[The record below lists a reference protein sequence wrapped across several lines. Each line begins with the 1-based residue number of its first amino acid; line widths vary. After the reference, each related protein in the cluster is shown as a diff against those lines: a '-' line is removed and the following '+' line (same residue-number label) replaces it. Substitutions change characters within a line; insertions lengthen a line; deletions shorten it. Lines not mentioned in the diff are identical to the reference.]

1 MGKIKILHV
10 TSTTTGGSAF
20 SLLLLLRYLDRKV
33 FDVSVAMPPD
43 GPFYCDIVK
52 TEVKVY
58 PLMISR
64 QPFRYCN
71 VRGFWQLRKIL
82 REGMFDIVHT
92 HTSVGG
98 FLGRIAA
105 KSVGIPCVIWTIHG
119 WAFNYSYGTF
129 VQRRF
134 FKTIEKFL
142 DRFTD
147 HYVAVSRNML
157 EVGIQTRVTT
167 SEKVSVI
174 YHGIEADKYE
184 IRDRHSS
191 LRKELGIGEDIPIVG
206 NIGRIEPQKAVDDF
220 LKAAKSVKNQIPNAK
235 FLVVGDGPLRND
247 MERLSIQLGIE
258 GDVIF
263 TGWKKN
269 VKEYMDVMDV
279 VCIPS
284 LWEALPFLLLEAM
297 AMKKPIVATSVGG
310 IPEVVDNG
318 KTGILIPPSR
328 PEDMARAIINL
339 IGNKRIAEEMGEAGK
354 QRVRQL
360 FSIEQMIMHYEKLY
374 FDLLK
379 KK

>member
-1 MGKIKILHV
+1 MGKVKILHV

-20 SLLLLLRYLDRKV
+20 SLLLLLKYLDRKV
-33 FDVSVAMPPD
+33 FDISIAMPPD

-52 TEVKVY
+52 TQVQVY
-58 PLMISR
+58 PLTISR
-64 QPFRYCN
+64 QPFHYCN
-71 VRGFWQLRKIL
+71 IRGFRQLRKIL
-82 REGMFDIVHT
+82 QKGMFDIVHT

-119 WAFNYSYGTF
+119 WAFNYSHSTF

-157 EVGIQTRVTT
+157 EVGIQARVTI

-174 YHGIEADKYE
+174 YHGIETDENE
-184 IRDRHSS
+184 IRVHHNN
-191 LRKELGIGEDIPIVG
+191 LRKELGIGEDIPLVG

-220 LKAAKSVKNQIPNAK
+220 LRAARIIKDAIPNVN

-247 MERLSIQLGIE
+247 MEKLSMQLGIK
-258 GDVIF
+258 DVVLF

-269 VKEYMDVMDV
+269 VKEYMDIIDV

-297 AMKKPIVATSVGG
+297 YTKKPVVATHVGG
-310 IPEVVDNG
+310 IPEVVDDG
-318 KTGILIPPSR
+318 KTGILVPPSR
-328 PEDMARAIINL
+328 PEVMANAIITL
-339 IGNKRIAEEMGEAGK
+339 IENKRIAKEMGEAGK
-354 QRVRQL
+354 RRVQQL
-360 FSIEQMIMHYEKLY
+360 FSVEQMITHYEKLY
-374 FDLLK
+374 LDLLK